1 MKLEAEDC
9 PFVFAFYEAC
19 ECLRE
24 AMRSERD
31 WLVVANEYTYFLDS
45 EAKDLSNRKS
55 HLHNKVNLQVF
66 HVLFFTLGIFF
77 FNQNFMK
84 HH

>member
-1 MKLEAEDC
+1 MKLEADDC

>member
-55 HLHNKVNLQVF
+55 HLHNKVNLENFFYMHQVF
-66 HVLFFTLGIFF
+66 HVLFFTLGMIFF
-77 FNQNFMK
+77 
-84 HH
+84 

>member
-55 HLHNKVNLQVF
+55 HLHNKVNLQSAFFYVRQVF
-66 HVLFFTLGIFF
+66 FSRFFTL
-77 FNQNFMK
+77 
-84 HH
+84 

>member
-9 PFVFAFYEAC
+9 PFVFAFFEAC

-55 HLHNKVNLQVF
+55 HLHNKVNLQST
-66 HVLFFTLGIFF
+66 FFLHDSSFS
-77 FNQNFMK
+77 
-84 HH
+84 

>member
-55 HLHNKVNLQVF
+55 HLHNKVNLENFFYMRQVF
-66 HVLFFTLGIFF
+66 HVLFFTPGMIFF
-77 FNQNFMK
+77 
-84 HH
+84 